1 MYDIETSKSIEQAA
15 NASFKAIFNQLS
27 MSDAEY
33 AKQCTEQLQRIQKLT
48 REKDALQEENRKLKY
63 EMTKRDLE
71 EKAKEIAEENGSEC
85 GSRTRLCSWQ
95 GCGTSSQR
103 AYLPSPAVPD
113 TFVSFF

>member
-1 MYDIETSKSIEQAA
+1 MAKMNEMKYEDAILNMYDIETSKSIEQAA

-71 EKAKEIAEENGSEC
+71 EKAKEIAEENGSEW
-85 GSRTRLCSWQ
+85 G
-95 GCGTSSQR
+95 G
-103 AYLPSPAVPD
+103 Y
-113 TFVSFF
+113 